1 MPADRG
7 APRHTTAPA
16 RRAPLAALT
25 ALALLGALPGRSLAA
40 APVLHLGAGTGA
52 CAQPRSPTAVVES
65 PCWLQLAL
73 SPAVR
78 LGRVEAGLVYEGRD
92 LLRLLSAG
100 LLRPPSV
107 TLVGG
112 SAGLVFQPGER
123 WRLQAAAEG
132 GWRRYADFAGRGVQR
147 RAGAIDVAW
156 LGGTARAGFGLRP
169 REGRTDRLEVSLS
182 VRRDRGTGHATV
194 DGVPWR
200 AGGWSAVLAFG
211 LISEW

>member
-1 MPADRG
+1 MPADRTIV
-7 APRHTTAPA
+7 AA
-16 RRAPLAALT
+16 LAALT
-25 ALALLGALPGRSLAA
+25 LAALPGRRLAA

-78 LGRVEAGLVYEGRD
+78 LGRLEAGLVYEGRD

-132 GWRRYADFAGRGVQR
+132 GWRRYADFAGRGVR

-182 VRRDRGTGHATV
+182 LRRDRGTGRATV